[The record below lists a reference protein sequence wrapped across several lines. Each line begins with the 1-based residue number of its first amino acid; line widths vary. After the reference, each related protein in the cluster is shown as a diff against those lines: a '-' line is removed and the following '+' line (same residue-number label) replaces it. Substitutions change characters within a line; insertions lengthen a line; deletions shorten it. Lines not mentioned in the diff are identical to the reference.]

1 MKDFI
6 KGLYQRE
13 NFTKR
18 LAIVVLAVI
27 TMGFALSWLVRVDM
41 GIDPCTSLNLA
52 VSAKLGVSLGSWQAF
67 FNCIL
72 FIFVAVWGREYIGF
86 GMLANMFLVG
96 YAVDFFSWLWDKI
109 LPAGLFDSMTV
120 RIAVLF
126 PALAV
131 FIVAVAVYIDV
142 ELGTAPYDA
151 IPAMIQKAQSRFS
164 YRVVRCA
171 YDLLI
176 IVIAYLFGAHIG
188 IVTIVMG
195 FTLGPVIAWVGV
207 RIRPMLGMEA

>member
-6 KGLYQRE
+6 KGLYQKE

-18 LAIVVLAVI
+18 LVIVVLAVI

-120 RIAVLF
+120 RVAVLF

-151 IPAMIQKAQSRFS
+151 IPAMIQKAQARFS

-207 RIRPMLGMEA
+207 RIRPMLGVEA

>member
-120 RIAVLF
+120 RVAVLF

-151 IPAMIQKAQSRFS
+151 IPAMIQKAQARFS
-164 YRVVRCA
+164 YRAVRCA

-207 RIRPMLGMEA
+207 RIRPMLGVEA